1 VNSLD
6 GKIKF
11 KVMRTSCIFTG
22 ILCLVLVCQIA
33 AAGSSNCLDNTKKIA
48 VYLPSTDVVAH
59 DPICTAMF
67 FEYNL
72 DYLTDSTITSNLTKK
87 NYELLLVPD
96 KHISDK
102 AATAVNKYLNSGGKV
117 WFFADPRLKPDGSMS
132 DNRINILG
140 KTSEI
145 GINRNSN
152 FTVDNTDP
160 ITNGL
165 SRSYRSMSTTNKSTY
180 ARSFNPDSGN
190 ISGFKYKVL
199 ASVCK
204 DGDMLIRFENP
215 KTGAKAIYSNE
226 NMFISGGSCNYFNR
240 YTATRLFQN
249 SKNWILGLDKNT
261 YGISITY
268 PKGDKQVTV
277 TIDDVMGADKEI
289 PKTRNFFEMEKSKKL
304 ANVQDMN
311 TFFIVPE
318 SQTSKSGLAY
328 FSKYGDT
335 HTIHPHRI
343 TDWRAD
349 FTVAQFQKNITKAQS
364 IMNKAAGVPNYGFSS
379 IRFPNTA
386 ASVPAYQAASNAGFI
401 IDSTY
406 GYYTSMTAL
415 GDTQSNNVF
424 FPKQKIL
431 YGKETNTIEIEVP
444 GYFDISPRDAND
456 FYRKNAACLKHF
468 KGINF
473 PANFIIAGHI
483 QGMMTKPDLFSNM
496 SKTLDY
502 IGKNTGYTVFSTLDQ
517 IAKYNDALKSTKIQ
531 AYNTPKGVTV
541 DITTSKQI
549 DNFTIK
555 LTNVKKG
562 VKAQYDGT
570 DNCDVIHADG
580 VYYVYHT
587 VSPGTHQISVTTA

>member
-6 GKIKF
+6 RKIKF
-11 KVMRTSCIFTG
+11 KVMRTSCIFAG

-33 AAGSSNCLDNTKKIA
+33 TAGSSNCLDNTKKIA
-48 VYLPSTDVVAH
+48 VYLPSTDIVAH

-67 FEYNL
+67 FEYDL

-96 KHISDK
+96 KHMSDK

-140 KTSEI
+140 KPSEI
-145 GINRNSN
+145 EISRSSN

-160 ITNGL
+160 ITSGL
-165 SRSYRSMSTTNKSTY
+165 SRSYRSLSTTNKSTY
-180 ARSFNPDSGN
+180 TRSFNPDSGD

-204 DGDMLIRFENP
+204 DGDVLIRFENP

-240 YTATRLFQN
+240 DTATRLFQN
-249 SKNWILGLDKNT
+249 SKNWILGLDENT

-268 PKGDKQVTV
+268 PRGDKQITV

-289 PKTRNFFEMEKSKKL
+289 QKTRNFFEMEKSKKL

-335 HTIHPHRI
+335 HTIHPHRT

-349 FTVAQFQKNITKAQS
+349 FTVAEFEKNITKAES
-364 IMNKAAGVPNYGFSS
+364 IMNKAAGVSNYGFSS

-386 ASVPAYQAASNAGFI
+386 ASIPAYQAASNAGFI

-456 FYRKNAACLKHF
+456 FYRKNAACLKYF

-502 IGKNTGYTVFSTLDQ
+502 VSKNSGYTVFSTLDQ
-517 IAKYNDALKSTKIQ
+517 IAKYNSLKSAEIQ

-570 DNCDVIHADG
+570 DNCNVIHADG

-587 VSPGTHQISVTTA
+587 VSPGTHQITVTVV